1 MEEADLKE
9 KSAQVFKRLKKA
21 NPEARIE
28 LKFRSPLE
36 LLVAT
41 ILSAQCTDVR
51 VNQVTATLFK
61 KYKKPADYLKVPAA
75 ELEDDI
81 RSTGFYRQKAK
92 SLRGVMEGLLEN
104 HKGTVPAE
112 MDALTT
118 LPGVGRKTANVVLG
132 NAFHIPGIVVDT
144 HVGRVSQRIG
154 LSSKRQPDKIE
165 RDLNNLFPQKQ
176 WTQLS
181 HILIFHG
188 RYTCK
193 ARNPLCEE
201 CAVSGLCDFYAARA
215 KA

>member
-201 CAVSGLCDFYAARA
+201 CAVSGLCDFYAAGA